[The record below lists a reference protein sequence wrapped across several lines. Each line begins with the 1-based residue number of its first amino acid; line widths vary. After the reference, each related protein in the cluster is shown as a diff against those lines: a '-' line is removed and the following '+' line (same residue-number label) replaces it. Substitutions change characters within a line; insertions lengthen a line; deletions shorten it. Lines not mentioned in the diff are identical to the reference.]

1 MIWAVILALFSG
13 VAMAVQ
19 GSLNSALGKLI
30 GFLEAALSVHS
41 TATLFLLMILLP
53 SFRQGDLVR
62 MISIPWYLW
71 LGGMVGVFITYSV
84 VATIPRLGVALA
96 TAIIIAGQ
104 VTTALLNRSSGPF
117 RPGKAALHLGKAAGA
132 GTIDLGGQVDV
143 EFLTNKKLLVIIDK
157 AMAV

>member
-30 GFLEAALSVHS
+30 GFLEAALLVHS

-84 VATIPRLGVALA
+84 VATIPRLGVALT

-104 VTTALLNRSSGPF
+104 VTTALLTD
-117 RPGKAALHLGKAAGA
+117 HLGLFGLERLPF
-132 GTIDLGGQVDV
+132 TWV
-143 EFLTNKKLLVIIDK
+143 KLLGLVLLILG
-157 AMAV
+157 ARLMLSS